1 MKTKDIRE
9 LTDAEVAARIREES
23 DHLLKLRLNN
33 AISAIESP
41 AKIRESRKT
50 IARLQTVLR
59 ERKGNLTT
67 NKN

>member
-9 LTDAEVAARIREES
+9 LTDAEVAARIREEK

-50 IARLQTVLR
+50 IARLNTVLR
-59 ERKGNLTT
+59 ERKGNSTT

>member
-9 LTDAEVAARIREES
+9 FTDAEIAARIREES

-50 IARLQTVLR
+50 VARLKTILR
-59 ERKGNLTT
+59 ERQMNLNT
-67 NKN
+67 NNK

>member
-9 LTDAEVAARIREES
+9 LTDAEIVARILEES

-33 AISAIESP
+33 AISAVESP

-50 IARLQTVLR
+50 VARLKTVIR
-59 ERKGNLTT
+59 ERQLNLNI

>member
-1 MKTKDIRE
+1 
-9 LTDAEVAARIREES
+9 VARISEES

-50 IARLQTVLR
+50 IARLKTVIS
-59 ERKGNLTT
+59 ERQKSLNI